1 MVIDTV
7 KMKKGYKVLIIDDS
21 EEILRTYKKFFRKK
35 NYIVS
40 TASNGLDGL
49 KILQTEPSDYDLVI
63 TDIVMP
69 NISGVGIIS
78 IVKKKLPNILIIAIT
93 GWGEHPEMLASE
105 AEADLVLDKPID
117 LLELDKLIINLLE
130 SKKKIS

>member
-1 MVIDTV
+1 MQ
-7 KMKKGYKVLIIDDS
+7 KKYKILIIDDS
-21 EEILRTYKKFFRKK
+21 EEILNTYKKFFTKK
-35 NYIVS
+35 NYSVI

-49 KILQTEPSDYDLVI
+49 KILQTGANDFDLII

-78 IVKKKLPNILIIAIT
+78 IVKKKFPEILIIAIT

-105 AEADLVLDKPID
+105 AEADLVFEKPID
-117 LLELDKLIINLLE
+117 LIELDKRITDLIK
-130 SKKKIS
+130 SKKN

>member
-1 MVIDTV
+1 MQ
-7 KMKKGYKVLIIDDS
+7 KKYKILIIDDS
-21 EEILRTYKKFFRKK
+21 EEILNTYKKFFTKK
-35 NYIVS
+35 NYSVA

-49 KILQTEPSDYDLVI
+49 KILQTEPSDFDLII

-78 IVKKKLPNILIIAIT
+78 IVKKKFPEILIIAIT

-105 AEADLVLDKPID
+105 AAADLVLEKPID
-117 LLELDKLIINLLE
+117 LMELDKRIIDLIQ
-130 SKKKIS
+130 SKTN